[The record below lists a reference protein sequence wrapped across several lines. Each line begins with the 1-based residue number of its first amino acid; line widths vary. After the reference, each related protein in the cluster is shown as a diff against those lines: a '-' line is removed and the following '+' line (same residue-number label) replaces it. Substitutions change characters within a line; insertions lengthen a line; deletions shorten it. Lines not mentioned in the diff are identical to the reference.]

1 MLNYASYEYYI
12 STYNGTLLT
21 DERLFNFYIGKA
33 SRLIDEVSNQ
43 QITESMLENQEI
55 IKYVACELAELIGND
70 VIQGNISSKSIDGVS
85 VTYNN
90 NAKTEYNSEKAR
102 VLNQL
107 PHELIRY
114 I

>member
-70 VIQGNISSKSIDGVS
+70 VIQGNIASKSIDGVS